1 MSKESQFLN
10 ILTFDIEEWFQ
21 ANYPG
26 FEMELENLEDTKLE
40 ENVCRLLEICRR
52 HQAKATFFILG
63 TTAEKCPSLI
73 PMIKSDGHEIA
84 CHGYRHNL
92 LYDLSP
98 SEFELELKK
107 ALQILESQA
116 GEKIIGFRAPSWSI
130 RKDMAWFF
138 LLLEKYG
145 LVYDSSLFPLK
156 TFLYGEK
163 GMWPRPHFIGQ
174 LLELPPSIITFS
186 LVKIPFSG
194 GFYFRL
200 LPYFLIKKGI
210 KRLNQHGLP
219 AIVYLHPREIDPD
232 SPRLPLP
239 LKSRFIH
246 YFGLKRALT
255 KLQTLLQDFRFTSVR
270 DYFGLSC
277 FDKERGFH

>member
-1 MSKESQFLN
+1 MLSKNLALN
-10 ILTFDIEEWFQ
+10 ILTFDIEEWYQ

-26 FEMELENLEDTKLE
+26 LVRESGDFEDTRLE
-40 ENVCRLLEICRR
+40 ENICRLLELCQQ

-63 TTAEKCPSLI
+63 TTAEKYPSLV
-73 PMIKSDGHEIA
+73 PMIKSHGHEIA
-84 CHGYRHNL
+84 CHGYHHNL
-92 LYDLSP
+92 IYNLSP
-98 SEFELELKK
+98 SEFDSELKR

-130 RKDMAWFF
+130 RKDMIWFF
-138 LLLEKYG
+138 SLLEKYG

-163 GMWPRPHFIGQ
+163 RANPRPHFIGQ
-174 LLELPPSIITFS
+174 LLELPPSTINIS

-194 GFYFRL
+194 GFYFRV

-210 KRLNQHGLP
+210 KRLNEEGLP
-219 AIVYLHPREIDPD
+219 AIVYLHPREIDPN

-239 LKSRFIH
+239 LKPRFIH
-246 YFGLKRALT
+246 YFGLKRALA
-255 KLQTLLQDFRFTSVR
+255 KFQTLLRDFRFTSIR
-270 DYFGLSC
+270 DYFGFSC
-277 FDKERGFH
+277 FDKGSRFH

>member
-1 MSKESQFLN
+1 MFKKSPFLN
-10 ILTFDIEEWFQ
+10 ILTFDIEEWYQ

-26 FEMELENLEDTKLE
+26 FKMELENLEDPRIE
-40 ENVCRLLEICRR
+40 ENIGRLLELCRQ

-63 TTAEKCPSLI
+63 ATAEKYPSLV

-84 CHGYRHNL
+84 CHGYRHHL

-98 SEFELELKK
+98 SEFELELRK
-107 ALQILESQA
+107 ALRVLESQA

-130 RKDMAWFF
+130 RKDMSWFF
-138 LLLEKYG
+138 QILKKYG

-163 GMWPRPHFIGQ
+163 GVSPRPHFIGQ
-174 LLELPPSIITFS
+174 LLELPPSTLTFS
-186 LVKIPFSG
+186 IFQIPFSG
-194 GFYFRL
+194 GFYFRI

-210 KRLNQHGLP
+210 KKLNQKGLP
-219 AIVYLHPREIDPD
+219 AIVYLHPREIDPN

-239 LKSRFIH
+239 LKPRFIH
-246 YFGLKRALT
+246 YIGLKRALA
-255 KLQTLLQDFRFTSVR
+255 KLKALLQDFRFTSIR
-270 DYFGLSC
+270 DYFGFSC
-277 FDKERGFH
+277 FDKESGFH